1 MFIKKFDFL
10 SPPIT
15 LYFKGQ
21 NTHSSIIS
29 GILSL
34 LACSVIL
41 GFGIYYALQF
51 INKENP
57 VAYFFNRYIE
67 DAGTFPMNSS
77 SIFSFLQMMNSK
89 ELLPKDTDFDSV
101 RIIGLDRITIDNY
114 MKDNDLEHY
123 NHWLYGNCNNDSDTE
138 GIGYLVT
145 QDKFTQSACIRKYYD
160 MNKKRYYDVG
170 DSNFIWPIIHHGMSH
185 PDANMYGVIV
195 EKCRND
201 TLRSLSGA
209 RVCKT
214 PEYIEE
220 YVYSSYVRFILIDN
234 YADVLNYKNPLT
246 KYLFA
251 VTNGVFSGTFTTN
264 HLNFNPAQV
273 ITDNGIFVENIKE
286 EVSYIYSFNEKIT
299 SNQDL
304 LITDDIGNPILDE
317 NGKEKYKSTGIII
330 AFYFWMQN
338 NLQLYQRKYQKFQD
352 VLGDIGGLSSIILT
366 IVSVINLLISDFII
380 LLDTE
385 ELALNLNDK
394 NLSSSDLK
402 KKPSIFRKAN
412 EIMNP
417 PRRIVYNR
425 YDSQNQQKSTN
436 FLRGRNE
443 DIDYE
448 YNNKEFQNDNNISF
462 NNNYNDNIYNFNRN
476 KRYRLNEIKN
486 KKNEFENFGYIK
498 KVVRKKENLEPN
510 KDNDKTEGESVL
522 SKKPNEKQ
530 NFNWF
535 SYIKYI
541 VLCGKNNPYISYYE
555 EFRSKL
561 ISEENIIQ
569 NYIDVYRLLEV
580 NKLKK

>member
-338 NLQLYQRKYQKFQD
+338 NLQLYQRKYQKIQD

-366 IVSVINLLISDFII
+366 IVSVINL
-380 LLDTE
+380 
-385 ELALNLNDK
+385 
-394 NLSSSDLK
+394 
-402 KKPSIFRKAN
+402 
-412 EIMNP
+412 
-417 PRRIVYNR
+417 
-425 YDSQNQQKSTN
+425 
-436 FLRGRNE
+436 
-443 DIDYE
+443 
-448 YNNKEFQNDNNISF
+448 
-462 NNNYNDNIYNFNRN
+462 
-476 KRYRLNEIKN
+476 
-486 KKNEFENFGYIK
+486 
-498 KVVRKKENLEPN
+498 
-510 KDNDKTEGESVL
+510 
-522 SKKPNEKQ
+522 
-530 NFNWF
+530 
-535 SYIKYI
+535 
-541 VLCGKNNPYISYYE
+541 
-555 EFRSKL
+555 
-561 ISEENIIQ
+561 
-569 NYIDVYRLLEV
+569 
-580 NKLKK
+580 

>member
-1 MFIKKFDFL
+1 
-10 SPPIT
+10 
-15 LYFKGQ
+15 
-21 NTHSSIIS
+21 
-29 GILSL
+29 
-34 LACSVIL
+34 
-41 GFGIYYALQF
+41 
-51 INKENP
+51 
-57 VAYFFNRYIE
+57 
-67 DAGTFPMNSS
+67 
-77 SIFSFLQMMNSK
+77 
-89 ELLPKDTDFDSV
+89 
-101 RIIGLDRITIDNY
+101 

-402 KKPSIFRKAN
+402 KKPTIFRKAN
-412 EIMNP
+412 GIMNP